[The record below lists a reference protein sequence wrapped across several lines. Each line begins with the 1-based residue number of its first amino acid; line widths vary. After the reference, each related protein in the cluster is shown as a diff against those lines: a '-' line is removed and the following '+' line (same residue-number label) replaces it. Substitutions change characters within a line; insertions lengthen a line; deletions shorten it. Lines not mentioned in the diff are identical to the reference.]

1 MTLSDIA
8 ALANDYTDENI
19 RTNIIRGFVNTSLS
33 RINAEIKTKLPL
45 FDVDATGDEEYTALG
60 SDWIHTIVIPYVCWS
75 IKMNDGS
82 LNEARMYEIQYR
94 DGIELLKINK
104 HKAIDKA
111 YFKDGFE
118 NMYTLSNYKGMSGK
132 RNLKG
137 TSYDPLGQGLDL
149 RDEDDD

>member
-1 MTLSDIA
+1 MTLSEIA
-8 ALANDYTDENI
+8 TLANDYTDENI
-19 RTNIIRGFVNTSLS
+19 RTSIIRGFVNTSLS
-33 RINAEIKTKLPL
+33 RINAELKTKLPL
-45 FDVDATGDEEYTALG
+45 IDEGEEYTALG

-82 LNEARMYEIQYR
+82 LNEARMYELQYR

>member
-1 MTLSDIA
+1 MTLSEIA
-8 ALANDYTDENI
+8 TLANNYTDENI

-33 RINAEIKTKLPL
+33 RINAELKTKLPL
-45 FDVDATGDEEYTALG
+45 IDEGEEYTALG

-118 NMYTLSNYKGMSGK
+118 NMYTLKNYKGMSGK

>member
-1 MTLSDIA
+1 MTLSEIA
-8 ALANDYTDENI
+8 TLANDYTDENI

-33 RINAEIKTKLPL
+33 RINAEIKTELPL
-45 FDVDATGDEEYTALG
+45 IDEGEEYTALG

-137 TSYDPLGQGLDL
+137 TSYDPLGQGLNL
-149 RDEDDD
+149 IDEDDD

>member
-1 MTLSDIA
+1 MTLSEIA
-8 ALANDYTDENI
+8 TLANNYTDENI

-33 RINAEIKTKLPL
+33 RINAELKTKLPL
-45 FDVDATGDEEYTALG
+45 INEGEDYTALG

-82 LNEARMYEIQYR
+82 LNEARMYELQYR

-118 NMYTLSNYKGMSGK
+118 NMYTLNNYKGMSGK

-149 RDEDDD
+149 RDKDDD